1 MTRTR
6 FSLFYLAGYL
16 IPAGLLLLLAP
27 TFSTRLLLSNGDYG
41 EVFPRLAGMLLIG
54 LGILVVQII
63 RLRLDQLYTT
73 TLVIRL
79 FFVVCLVVF
88 YAMSGDPFFLVL
100 VAIVGFGLIFTGISF
115 YLDRQSNAAG
125 VSGRAA

>member
-27 TFSTRLLLSNGDYG
+27 TFSTRLLLSNGNYG

-100 VAIVGFGLIFTGISF
+100 VAIVGLGLIFTGISF
-115 YLDRQSNAAG
+115 YLDRQSHAAG
-125 VSGRAA
+125 MGGRAA

>member
-27 TFSTRLLLSNGDYG
+27 TFSTRLLLSNGNYG

>member
-27 TFSTRLLLSNGDYG
+27 TFSTRLLLSNGNYG

-100 VAIVGFGLIFTGISF
+100 VAIVGFGLIFTGISL
-115 YLDRQSNAAG
+115 YLDRQSKAAG
-125 VSGRAA
+125 ISGRAA

>member
-27 TFSTRLLLSNGDYG
+27 TFSTRLLLSNGNYG

-88 YAMSGDPFFLVL
+88 YVMSGDPFFLVL

>member
-41 EVFPRLAGMLLIG
+41 DVFPRLAGIRPIRPDDAARLQAFHQRLSAESIYLRWLSAHPVLTDEEAAAMTQLDYSSRMAFVAVVPTAGPGPDREASVFAPGEIIG
-54 LGILVVQII
+54 
-63 RLRLDQLYTT
+63 
-73 TLVIRL
+73 
-79 FFVVCLVVF
+79 
-88 YAMSGDPFFLVL
+88 
-100 VAIVGFGLIFTGISF
+100 VA
-115 YLDRQSNAAG
+115 
-125 VSGRAA
+125 

>member
-41 EVFPRLAGMLLIG
+41 NVFPRLAGMLLIG

-73 TLVIRL
+73 TVAIRL

-88 YAMSGDPFFLVL
+88 YAMSQDPFFLVL
-100 VAIVGFGLIFTGISF
+100 VAIVGLGLIFTGISF
-115 YLDRQSNAAG
+115 YLDRQSHAAG
-125 VSGRAA
+125 ISGRAA

>member
-27 TFSTRLLLSNGDYG
+27 TFSTRLLLSNGNYG
-41 EVFPRLAGMLLIG
+41 DVFPRLAGMLLIG

-79 FFVVCLVVF
+79 FFCVCLVVF

-100 VAIVGFGLIFTGISF
+100 VAIVGLGLIFTGISF
-115 YLDRQSNAAG
+115 YLDRQSQAAG
-125 VSGRAA
+125 IGGRAA

>member
-41 EVFPRLAGMLLIG
+41 NVFPRLAGMLLIG

-73 TLVIRL
+73 TVAIRL

-88 YAMSGDPFFLVL
+88 YAMSQDPFFLVL
-100 VAIVGFGLIFTGISF
+100 VAIVGFGLIFTAISY
-115 YLDRQSNAAG
+115 YLDRQSKAAG
-125 VSGRAA
+125 ASGRAA

>member
-16 IPAGLLLLLAP
+16 IPAGVLLLLAP

-41 EVFPRLAGMLLIG
+41 DVFPRLAGMLLIG

-79 FFVVCLVVF
+79 FFCVCLVVF
-88 YAMSGDPFFLVL
+88 YAMSRDPFFLVL

-115 YLDRQSNAAG
+115 YLDRQSKAIG
-125 VSGRAA
+125 TSGRAA

>member
-6 FSLFYLAGYL
+6 VSLFYLAGYL

-27 TFSTRLLLSNGDYG
+27 TFSTRLLLSNGNYG
-41 EVFPRLAGMLLIG
+41 EVFPRPAGMLLIG
-54 LGILVVQII
+54 LGLLVVQII

-73 TLVIRL
+73 TVVIRL
-79 FFVVCLVVF
+79 FFIVCLVVF

-100 VAIVGFGLIFTGISF
+100 VAIVGLGVIFTGISF
-115 YLDRQSNAAG
+115 YLDRQSKPAG
-125 VSGRAA
+125 IPGRAV